1 MLMSSDSFFDADQD
15 GEVTDRLLQCIVTA
29 SEAGIRLDR
38 YVTGK
43 VADLSRSY
51 AQQLITDGHIV
62 VNGVDVRPSTVL
74 KVNDV
79 VIVRRPLTQPTDLV
93 AEDIPLEIVYEDANV
108 VVVNKSAGMVVHP
121 APGHLSGTLVN
132 ALLSRYPD
140 IRVGH
145 DLRPGI
151 VHRLDRETSGLMV
164 VARNDAA
171 RHWLQAQQK
180 AHSMTKLYLALT
192 EGRFKEYEG
201 LIDAPIGRHQT
212 DRRRMII
219 RPDGRSARTHWRV
232 LEELGAYTL
241 IAARLETGRTHQIRV
256 HFAYK
261 SRPLL
266 GDPIYGPKKPRTT
279 FGLKRQFLHAHRL
292 GFELPKT
299 GEWVEFT
306 SPLPTDLQEAL
317 EKVRVHVGLSKDS
330 PEQPM
335 SDPFARDPQ

>member
-1 MLMSSDSFFDADQD
+1 MSSDSFFDTDQD
-15 GEVTDRLLQCIVTA
+15 GDATDGMLQCIVTA

-38 YVTGK
+38 YATSK

-51 AQQLITDGHIV
+51 AQQLITDNHII
-62 VNGVDVRPSTVL
+62 VNGTDAKPSTIL

-79 VIVRRPLTQPTDLV
+79 VTIRRPLTQPTDLV
-93 AEDIPLEIVYEDANV
+93 AEDIPLDIVYEDKDV
-108 VVVNKSAGMVVHP
+108 VVVDKPAGMVVHP

-132 ALLSRYPD
+132 ALLARYPD

-151 VHRLDRETSGLMV
+151 VHRLDRETSGLLV

-192 EGRFKEYEG
+192 EGRFKDYEG

-212 DRRRMII
+212 DRKRMII

-232 LEELGAYTL
+232 LEELGGYTL

-266 GDPIYGPKKPRTT
+266 GDPLYGPKKPRTT

-292 GFELPKT
+292 GFELPNT

-306 SPLPTDLQEAL
+306 SPLPADLQEAL
-317 EKVRVHVGLSKDS
+317 DKIRVHVGITNDS
-330 PEQPM
+330 DEQSI
-335 SDPFARDPQ
+335 SDFL